1 MTQPRSSIL
10 EEISLYM
17 DRAIEV
23 DPQAQ
28 AADLADA
35 CDRCGK
41 PLREGWGF
49 AFKPKPVAAGRAE
62 DNLPPEVSKCFSCS
76 MRHAP
81 MVRRSFTVALVVG
94 TILTLLNQGDTI
106 LAANWHNALYW
117 KIPLT
122 YCVPFLVATFGALTN
137 SRR

>member
-1 MTQPRSSIL
+1 
-10 EEISLYM
+10 M

-28 AADLADA
+28 AANLTDA
-35 CDRCGK
+35 CGRCGK

-49 AFKPKPVAAGRAE
+49 AFKPKSAVDAQAADTVVAQI
-62 DNLPPEVSKCFSCS
+62 SKCAMCAI
-76 MRHAP
+76 RHAP
-81 MVRRSFTVALVVG
+81 MLRRSFTVALVVG
-94 TILTLLNQGDTI
+94 SILTLLNQGDTI
-106 LAANWHNALYW
+106 LAGNWQNALYW

-122 YCVPFLVATFGALTN
+122 YCVPFCVATYGALTT